1 MQAARKD
8 PACPVPDRSATVAD
22 MAEPTWIPL
31 RQYAEAKGVTADAV
45 LKAIKRGRLGLPHR
59 RSNADGRGAFEVL
72 IDLAE
77 LPTAATAEPVVA
89 DRSPTVGDRSAT
101 PDNPLQAEIEAIR
114 AHLVAVEA
122 ERDRALAERDQERG
136 RLEQARQGH
145 AAEARRLQAQ
155 LDGFAS
161 RLAELARDAHRAGA
175 AEAELV
181 NTRAELD
188 RLQRRGWLARLLNL

>member
-1 MQAARKD
+1 
-8 PACPVPDRSATVAD
+8 

-59 RSNADGRGAFEVL
+59 RSNADGRGSFEILVP
-72 IDLAE
+72 LAE
-77 LPTAATAEPVVA
+77 LQPPPPAEPAVP
-89 DRSPTVGDRSAT
+89 DPSQTIGDRSGTA
-101 PDNPLQAEIEAIR
+101 DNPLHAEIEAVR
-114 AHLVAVEA
+114 AHLAAVVA
-122 ERDRALAERDQERG
+122 ERDRLQAERDQERG
-136 RLEQARQGH
+136 RLEQARQDH
-145 AAEARRLQAQ
+145 AAEARRLQTQ

-161 RLAELARDAHRAGA
+161 RLADLARDAHRAGA

-188 RLQRRGWLARLLNL
+188 RLQSRGWVGRLLNL

>member
-1 MQAARKD
+1 
-8 PACPVPDRSATVAD
+8 

-59 RSNADGRGAFEVL
+59 RSNADGRGSFEVL
-72 IDLAE
+72 VDLAE
-77 LPTAATAEPVVA
+77 LPTALPAEPVVP

-101 PDNPLQAEIEAIR
+101 EDHPLQAEIEAVR
-114 AHLVAVEA
+114 AHLAAVEA
-122 ERDRALAERDQERG
+122 ERDRLQAERDQERG
-136 RLEQARQGH
+136 RLEQARQDH

-155 LDGFAS
+155 LDGFAA
-161 RLAELARDAHRAGA
+161 RLADLAKDAHRAGA

-181 NTRAELD
+181 NTRAEMD
-188 RLQRRGWLARLLNL
+188 RMRRRGWLARLLNLGG